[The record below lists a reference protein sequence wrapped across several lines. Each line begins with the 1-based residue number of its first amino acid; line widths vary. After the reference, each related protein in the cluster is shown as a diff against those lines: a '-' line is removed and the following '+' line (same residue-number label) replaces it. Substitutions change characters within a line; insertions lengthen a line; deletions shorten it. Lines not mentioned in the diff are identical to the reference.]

1 MNRLEDFTGITS
13 KISGNGNV
21 YYELWFNTE
30 GAAYVRITENFPE
43 FSEVKPGT
51 HSRHLYSLA
60 AYAPERFLNEP
71 LGELE
76 AYDLVEEKM
85 VVVKD
90 NNNGGFLKAALR
102 DFLPKNTN

>member
-1 MNRLEDFTGITS
+1 MKKLVDFTGKAL
-13 KISGNGNV
+13 KISGNGHV

-30 GAAYVRITENFPE
+30 GAAYVRITENLPD

-60 AYAPERFLNEP
+60 AYAPVRFLNKA

-76 AYDLVEEKM
+76 AYDLVEEKI

-102 DFLPKNTN
+102 DLLPKQAN

>member
-1 MNRLEDFTGITS
+1 MKKLEDFTGTAS
-13 KISGNGNV
+13 KISGNGHV

-30 GAAYVRITENFPE
+30 GAVYVRITENLPD

-60 AYAPERFLNEP
+60 AYTPVRFLKKP

-85 VVVKD
+85 VVIKD

-102 DFLPKNTN
+102 DLLPRNAN

>member
-1 MNRLEDFTGITS
+1 MKKLVDFIGKAS
-13 KISGNGNV
+13 KISGNGYV

-30 GAAYVRITENFPE
+30 GAAYVRLTENLPD
-43 FSEVKPGT
+43 FSEVKAGT
-51 HSRHLYSLA
+51 HSMHLYSLA
-60 AYAPERFLNEP
+60 VYAPTRFLNHA

-76 AYDLVEEKM
+76 AYDLVEKKN

-102 DFLPKNTN
+102 DLLPKQAN